1 MSNLQELSLHTKVRL
16 LSLLLKCH
24 RAVCNS
30 VFSTH
35 TFQVI
40 NELFQF
46 GHCPLCKLCTSLS
59 LGEKR
64 GRGVSEQ
71 DAIFDMEQIGLLLY
85 ELRIK

>member
-59 LGEKR
+59 LGDAEGVG
-64 GRGVSEQ
+64 GRQNKTPSLTWSKLV
-71 DAIFDMEQIGLLLY
+71 Y
-85 ELRIK
+85 YCRN